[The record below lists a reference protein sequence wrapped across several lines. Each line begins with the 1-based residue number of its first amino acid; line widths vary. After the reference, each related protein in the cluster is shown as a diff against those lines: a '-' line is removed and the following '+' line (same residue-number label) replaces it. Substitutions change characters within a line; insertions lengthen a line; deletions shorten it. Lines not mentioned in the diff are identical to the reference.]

1 MEKIIR
7 DTMGKKSSTET
18 GPRDIWACLYAAGE
32 DGDGD
37 AAAGHLEM
45 LIRLAA
51 GFQFKEAGILDHL
64 RRVAAYVE
72 ILARR
77 AGMAEVDVQR
87 LKLASVFHDV
97 GMSDVPEAILKKE
110 GALSNEELGTLKKH
124 TQFGHALLSGS
135 SVPLLDLAA
144 DIALSHHESFDGTGY
159 PRRVAG
165 EAIPLEARITAAAD
179 VFDALTS
186 KRPFK
191 EPYPMEVALEL
202 LIAKSG
208 TQFDPAVVETLVD
221 EREAFEMISTAL
233 ARPSPALGRG
243 FRVSAR
249 DLSRGELFA
258 IAREGYFSCPFCKQ
272 AHARDADR
280 CPETDSPLADIH
292 KLSGIVL
299 DDKYRLRGA
308 LGVGGMGVV
317 YEAEHLLIG
326 RKLAVKFLTPEASR
340 ESANIMRF
348 YNEAR
353 VFSTVGHPNLVEVT
367 DMGWTH
373 EKIPYIVMELLDG
386 RDLCEHIFYLGRMKP
401 IAAATVMLEVLRT
414 LEVVHEKGIVHR
426 DLKPENIF
434 FVKDGEED
442 RVKILDFGVSCLISL
457 ERNTRLT
464 QDGFVF
470 GTPQYMSPEQAAGSD
485 RIDHRSDL
493 FTLGAIFYEMLT
505 GEEAFKGDNPLS
517 VIASITGG
525 GYIPVGEI
533 VHDIPP
539 EIEAVVKK
547 ALEAN
552 RELRYQ
558 DAAEFALPLVDFAEK
573 DERYK
578 PSRILDLWKSAGLR
592 RSYGADGAAG
602 VDDGDIHDKPTKQTK
617 IRWGPKR

>member
-1 MEKIIR
+1 
-7 DTMGKKSSTET
+7 MGKRSDPVAGLSEIWDHLYKTE
-18 GPRDIWACLYAAGE
+18 DSVAVDAAG
-32 DGDGD
+32 
-37 AAAGHLEM
+37 GHLEM

-64 RRVAAYVE
+64 RRVAGYVE
-72 ILARR
+72 ILSRR
-77 AGMAEVDVQR
+77 AGMDDGDVQK
-87 LKLASVFHDV
+87 LKLASVLHDV
-97 GMSDVPEAILKKE
+97 GMSDVPESILKKE
-110 GALSNEELGTLKKH
+110 GALSNEELSTLKKH

-135 SVPLLDLAA
+135 GVPVLDLAA
-144 DIALSHHESFDGTGY
+144 QIALSHHEWFDGSGY

-165 EAIPLEARITAAAD
+165 ESIPLEARITAAAD

-191 EPYPMEVALEL
+191 EPYPVEVALEL
-202 LIAKSG
+202 LISKSG
-208 TQFDPAVVETLVD
+208 TQFDPDVVESLVE
-221 EREAFEMISTAL
+221 EREAFETICTAL
-233 ARPSPALGRG
+233 ASPSPAVGRG

-249 DLSRGELFA
+249 DISRGELFA

-272 AHARDADR
+272 AHARDAEL

-299 DDKYRLRGA
+299 DDKYRLMGA

-317 YEAEHLLIG
+317 YEAVHLLIG
-326 RKLAVKFLTPEASR
+326 RKLAVKFLTPEAAR

-373 EKIPYIVMELLDG
+373 EKIPYIVMELLEG
-386 RDLCEHIFYLGRMKP
+386 RDLCEHIFYLQRLRP
-401 IAAATVMLEVLRT
+401 IAAATVMIEVLRT
-414 LEVVHEKGIVHR
+414 LEVVHKKEIVHR

-442 RVKILDFGVSCLISL
+442 RVKILDFGVSRLIHL

-485 RIDHRSDL
+485 LIDHRSDL

-525 GYIPVGEI
+525 AYIPVTEI
-533 VHDIPP
+533 FPEIPP
-539 EIEAVVKK
+539 EIEAVVSR
-547 ALEAN
+547 ALEAD
-552 RELRYQ
+552 REARYQ
-558 DAAEFALPLVDFAEK
+558 DAAEFAAPLVEFAEK
-573 DERYK
+573 DERFK
-578 PSRILDLWKSAGLR
+578 PGKILDLWDSAAPKRFSGPVE
-592 RSYGADGAAG
+592 SE
-602 VDDGDIHDKPTKQTK
+602 GDVHDRPTKKTRVK
-617 IRWGPKR
+617 WGLKR

>member
-1 MEKIIR
+1 MDSER
-7 DTMGKKSSTET
+7 DSGA
-18 GPRDIWACLYAAGE
+18 GPHDIWACLYGTGE
-32 DGDGD
+32 DGAGN

-45 LIRLAA
+45 LVRLAA

-77 AGMAEVDVQR
+77 AGMAEMDVQR
-87 LKLASVFHDV
+87 LKLASIFHDV
-97 GMSDVPEAILKKE
+97 GMSDVPEDILKKE
-110 GALSNEELGTLKKH
+110 GALSNEELSTLKKH
-124 TQFGHALLSGS
+124 TQFGHALLAGSGA
-135 SVPLLDLAA
+135 PLLDLAA
-144 DIALSHHESFDGTGY
+144 HIALSHHEWFDGSGY
-159 PRRVAG
+159 PRRVSA
-165 EAIPLEARITAAAD
+165 ESIPLDARITSAAD

-191 EPYPMEVALEL
+191 EPYPVEVALEL

-208 TQFDPAVVETLVD
+208 TQFDPAVVEALVD

-233 ARPSPALGRG
+233 AKPSPAIGRG

-272 AHARDADR
+272 VHARDVDF
-280 CPETDSPLADIH
+280 CPETDSPLSDIH

-299 DDKYRLRGA
+299 DDKYRLMGA

-317 YEAEHLLIG
+317 YEAVHLLIG

-373 EKIPYIVMELLDG
+373 EKIPYIVMELLEG
-386 RDLCEHIFYLGRMKP
+386 RDLCEHIFYLKRLRP
-401 IAAATVMLEVLRT
+401 IAAVTVMIEVLHT

-434 FVKDGEED
+434 FVKDGED
-442 RVKILDFGVSCLISL
+442 DKVKILDFGVSRLISL

-464 QDGFVF
+464 QEGFVF

-485 RIDHRSDL
+485 KIDQRSDL

-505 GEEAFKGDNPLS
+505 GEEAFKGDNALS

-525 GYIPVGEI
+525 NYVPVSELI
-533 VHDIPP
+533 RDLPP
-539 EIEAVVKK
+539 EIDAVVKT
-547 ALEAN
+547 ALEAD
-552 RELRYQ
+552 RERRYK
-558 DAAEFALPLVDFAEK
+558 DAVEFVRPLVEFAER

-578 PSRILDLWKSAGLR
+578 PGRILDLWESAGPK
-592 RSYGADGAAG
+592 GGDGG
-602 VDDGDIHDKPTKQTK
+602 IHDKPTKKTK
-617 IRWGPKR
+617 VGWDLNR